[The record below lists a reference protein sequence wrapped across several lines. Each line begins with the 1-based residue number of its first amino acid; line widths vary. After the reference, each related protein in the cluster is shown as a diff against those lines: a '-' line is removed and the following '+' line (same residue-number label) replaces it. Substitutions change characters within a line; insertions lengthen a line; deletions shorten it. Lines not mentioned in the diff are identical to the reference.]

1 WDYDL
6 VQGNLH
12 WMRGDESAGASPDIG
27 TLSSNVDDHQIHPD
41 DLELVKERMREH
53 LRGEQ
58 ALFLSEH
65 RVRRE
70 DGGWTWVRTRGRVV
84 DRDEH
89 GRALRVAGTARDIS
103 ISRRAERER
112 RIASEVLRSMT
123 EAVTVFDPA
132 FRFVSVDPAFAR
144 MTGYQQSEV
153 IGQPTDMLDSGR
165 HDPGFFATWR
175 SELRK
180 HGRWSGEMWQ
190 RRKDGEEF
198 LCWLQSSVVL
208 DKSGTPL
215 HYVGVLTDIT
225 DQKRAEQELR
235 YLANYDTL
243 TGLPNRAL
251 LSERLSRAI
260 VRARRQQARIALLFL
275 DLDRFKDI
283 NDSLGHAAGDRILR
297 AAAVRLQEIVG
308 HGHTVARLGGDE
320 FTVVLESIGSHEDA
334 ERMATRVI
342 EAFEAPLEIDADLDV
357 TISPSIGI
365 SLYPDNALAPSDLL
379 KHADT
384 AMYQAKAAGRRTS
397 MRY

>member
-132 FRFVSVDPAFAR
+132 FRVVSVNPAFAR

-243 TGLPNRAL
+243 PGLPNRAL
-251 LSERLSRAI
+251 LSERLTRASA
-260 VRARRQQARIALLFL
+260 RARRQPARIALLVL

-283 NDSLGHAAGDRILR
+283 TNWLGRGAGDRVPR
-297 AAAVRLQEIVG
+297 GAAGGLGELGGSA
-308 HGHTVARLGGDE
+308 HSVARGGGDE
-320 FTVVLESIGSHEDA
+320 LTVVRGGVGSHEDA
-334 ERMATRVI
+334 GRLAPRLI
-342 EAFEAPLEIDADLDV
+342 AAFEAPLAGDADRDV
-357 TISPSIGI
+357 TSSPSIAI
-365 SLYPDNALAPSDLL
+365 RLYP
-379 KHADT
+379 
-384 AMYQAKAAGRRTS
+384 
-397 MRY
+397 